1 MVSLKSHYGLKA
13 IVALAASYE
22 KGHVQAKQI
31 AAMQD
36 IPVRYLELLLSQL
49 RRARMVDAIRG
60 KNGGYVLSKKPDKIS
75 VWDVVTVFEGKIIFA
90 QTESPMGN
98 KKTPGAY
105 VALWKE
111 AEKRM
116 VDYLK
121 SVKISDLLSSVKS
134 GKKTYT
140 M

>member
-1 MVSLKSHYGLKA
+1 MVSLKSHYGLRA
-13 IVALAASYE
+13 IVALAANYG
-22 KGHVQAKQI
+22 KGHMQAKEI
-31 AAMQD
+31 AAQQD

-60 KNGGYVLSKKPDKIS
+60 KNGGYVLFQKPNKIS

-90 QTESPMGN
+90 QTESPAGN

-105 VALWKE
+105 LSLWKE
-111 AEKRM
+111 AEKKM

-121 SVKISDLLSSVKS
+121 SVKISALLEAVSK
-134 GKKTYT
+134 GKDTHFV
-140 M
+140 

>member
-13 IVALAASYE
+13 IVALADAYG

-31 AAMQD
+31 AARQD

-49 RRARMVDAIRG
+49 RRSRMVNAIRG
-60 KNGGYVLSKKPDKIS
+60 KNGGYVLAKKPDKIT
-75 VWDVVTVFEGKIIFA
+75 VWDIVMIFEGKVIFA

-98 KKTPGAY
+98 KKTPAAY
-105 VALWKE
+105 INVWKE
-111 AEKRM
+111 AEKKM

-121 SVKISDLLSSVKS
+121 SIKISKLLEAVKS
-134 GKKTYT
+134 GRKTYV

>member
-13 IVALAASYE
+13 IVALAAAYG

-31 AAMQD
+31 AARQD
-36 IPVRYLELLLSQL
+36 VPVRYLELLLSQL

-60 KNGGYVLSKKPDKIS
+60 KNGGYVLSMKPDKIS

-90 QTESPMGN
+90 QTESPLGN
-98 KKTPGAY
+98 KKTPSAY
-105 VALWKE
+105 IALWKE
-111 AEKRM
+111 AEKKM

-121 SVKISDLLSSVKS
+121 SIKISSLVSSTGA
-134 GKKTYT
+134 GKKSFI

>member
-13 IVALAASYE
+13 IVVLAAAYG

-31 AAMQD
+31 AAQQD

-60 KNGGYVLSKKPDKIS
+60 KNGGYVLSMKPDKIS

-90 QTESPMGN
+90 QTESPLGN

-105 VALWKE
+105 LALWKE
-111 AEKRM
+111 AEKKM

-121 SVKISDLLSSVKS
+121 SIKISSLLALAGS
-134 GKKTYT
+134 GKKH
-140 M
+140 

>member
-13 IVALAASYE
+13 IVALADAYG
-22 KGHVQAKQI
+22 KGHIQAKQI
-31 AAMQD
+31 AARQD

-49 RRARMVDAIRG
+49 RRARMVNAIRG
-60 KNGGYVLSKKPDKIS
+60 KNGGYVLSKKPDKIT
-75 VWDVVTVFEGKIIFA
+75 VWDVVVVFEGKIIFA

-105 VALWKE
+105 INVWKE
-111 AEKRM
+111 AEKKM

-121 SVKISDLLSSVKS
+121 SIKISKLLEAIKS
-134 GKKTYT
+134 GRKTYI